1 MEERREPLRGIQ
13 RKVAQ
18 TMTSSHAIPRV
29 TTIREVRMDKV
40 KAARERYKEQTG
52 RSASYLAFV
61 AYGVLKGMREYPVF
75 NAHLEED
82 CVVYPAEIGI
92 SIAISIGDNLVTP
105 VLCVKEDDSFAAVA
119 EGLAELI
126 DKARGGK
133 LSLADYKGG
142 TFTISNSGALGGEIF
157 TPLINYPQ
165 SAILGIGKM
174 KKKVILDDQNDDTSI
189 IVCPMMYLCLT
200 YDHRIINGSQAV
212 KMLGVIDDYF
222 QNPQID

>member
-75 NAHLEED
+75 NARLEED
-82 CVVYPAEIGI
+82 CIVYPAEIGI

-105 VLCVKEDDSFAAVA
+105 VLRVKEDDSFAAVA

-174 KKKVILDDQNDDTSI
+174 KKKVILDDQNDDASI